1 MSTVFLYHERNL
13 VLTKGG
19 RLIVWI
25 IINIY
30 YILAKARGYSNMQAR
45 SPQPQEEVAYS
56 GAVGNKVLKG
66 KMTYVV
72 AELQVEIFVQMRSD
86 NP

>member
-1 MSTVFLYHERNL
+1 
-13 VLTKGG
+13 
-19 RLIVWI
+19 
-25 IINIY
+25 
-30 YILAKARGYSNMQAR
+30 MQAR